1 MIPVYQGR
9 NQQTQLTGVRL
20 PRGLPPSAPGA
31 IKGFWFGF
39 KAFAPTLRL
48 FLLLGPDSAE
58 PFGGGSVGGRRAE
71 QITVSQWVILLFCFP
86 ALFPREPGGGGRES
100 GLLRSGEERGKR
112 KPGGPA
118 EGGAGTGG
126 GSRKQ
131 SKCANSLV
139 RAKGDPF
146 AWDLKT

>member
-48 FLLLGPDSAE
+48 FLLWGPDSAE
-58 PFGGGSVGGRRAE
+58 PFGGRRAE

-100 GLLRSGEERGKR
+100 GLLQSGEERGKR

-118 EGGAGTGG
+118 GGEQEPEEGTE
-126 GSRKQ
+126 
-131 SKCANSLV
+131 SKANV
-139 RAKGDPF
+139 QI
-146 AWDLKT
+146 AWLGQRGILLPGIWKLN